1 MLKSRWFEKE
11 PNKTSQ
17 IKRVITK
24 VKNSVDQIN
33 KQLYRAEEMMT
44 YKEIIQNETQRH
56 SEMQNMRE
64 RLSHTESNVLKF
76 NECLL

>member
-1 MLKSRWFEKE
+1 
-11 PNKTSQ
+11 
-17 IKRVITK
+17 
-24 VKNSVDQIN
+24 
-33 KQLYRAEEMMT
+33 MMT